1 MERSRVLIHYQPQLY
16 AELLTKI
23 FQSIDSVDIYDPNS
37 TKSNSHNA
45 RTSSEY
51 VDVIVF
57 SLDVGGHP
65 EHGSFPEWFH
75 TVKLLAFSPHGDV
88 GYKRL
93 PGEDIWER
101 IHPFGMEQII
111 HEVAGSHFPQE
122 KLD

>member
-16 AELLTKI
+16 AELLTRI
-23 FQSIDSVDIYDPNS
+23 FQSIESVEIYDHTS
-37 TKSNSHNA
+37 TTSNSQNA
-45 RTSSEY
+45 RTSSEC

-57 SLDVGGHP
+57 SLDVDGRP
-65 EHGSFPEWFH
+65 EHGSFPKWFH

-93 PGEDIWER
+93 PGEDIWET

-111 HEVAGSHFPQE
+111 HEVAGSHLPQE
-122 KLD
+122 

>member
-16 AELLTKI
+16 AELLTRI
-23 FQSIDSVDIYDPNS
+23 FQSIESVEIYDPTSNIL
-37 TKSNSHNA
+37 NSHNA
-45 RTSSEY
+45 RSSSKY

-57 SLDVGGHP
+57 SLDVESHP
-65 EHGSFPEWFH
+65 EHRSFPEWFH

-93 PGEDIWER
+93 PGEDIWET

-111 HEVAGSHFPQE
+111 HEVAGSHLPQE
-122 KLD
+122 